1 MNRITVIGSC
11 AIDITVIADKRPVA
25 GETILGKG
33 LNMSPGGKGANQA
46 VAAAKLGA
54 EVTMIGCVGN
64 DAYGDMII
72 DNLKTYG
79 VNTDYMV
86 RREGES
92 SGTAHITLAEGDNS
106 IIVLLGANATLDH
119 SVIDASWEA
128 IASSDLV
135 MVQNE
140 TPIDT
145 INYLVERAEAAGVKI
160 LLNPAPAANLPAACI
175 EKAAYLTPN
184 EHEFNILCESLSSLE
199 ESEIFAK
206 LEGKLLITQGSK
218 GVAYCK
224 EGKLELVPAYSVTNV
239 VDTTGAGDTFNS
251 GFAVALVNGKSMEEA
266 IRYGNAA
273 AALSIQKLGAQGGMP
288 TKEEVEYFLA
298 N

>member
-11 AIDITVIADKRPVA
+11 AIDITVIADKRPIA

-54 EVTMIGCVGN
+54 EVTMIGCIGN
-64 DAYGDMII
+64 DSYGDMII
-72 DNLKTYG
+72 DNLRSYG
-79 VNTDYMV
+79 INTDYMV

-106 IIVLLGANATLDH
+106 IIVLLGANATVDRA
-119 SVIDASWEA
+119 VIDASWEA
-128 IASSDLV
+128 IENSDLV

-145 INYLVERAEAAGVKI
+145 IEYLIERASESGVKV
-160 LLNPAPAANLPAACI
+160 LLNPAPAATLPASCI
-175 EKAAYLTPN
+175 EKATYLTPN
-184 EHEFNILCESLSSLE
+184 EHEFEVLCQSLPHTE
-199 ESEIFAK
+199 EGEIFAK
-206 LEGKLLITQGSK
+206 LDGKLLITQGSK

-224 EGKLELVPAYSVTNV
+224 EGKLELVPAYKVINV

-251 GFAVALVNGKSMEEA
+251 GLAVALVNQQSLEEA

-288 TKEEVEYFLA
+288 TKEEVEEFLA
-298 N
+298 K

>member
-54 EVTMIGCVGN
+54 EVTMISCVGN

-79 VNTDYMV
+79 INTDYMV

-106 IIVLLGANATLDH
+106 IIVLLGANATLDR

-145 INYLVERAEAAGVKI
+145 INYLVERAEAVGVKV
-160 LLNPAPAANLPAACI
+160 LLNPAPATNLPATCI

-184 EHEFNILCESLSSLE
+184 EHEFNVLCESLSSLE

-206 LEGKLLITQGSK
+206 LESKLLITQGSK

-224 EGKLELVPAYSVTNV
+224 EEKLELVPAYSVTNV

-288 TKEEVEYFLA
+288 TKEEVEHFLA

>member
-1 MNRITVIGSC
+1 MNRVTVIGSC

-54 EVTMIGCVGN
+54 EVTMIGCIGN
-64 DAYGDMII
+64 DSYGDMII
-72 DNLKTYG
+72 DNLKSYG
-79 VNTDYMV
+79 INTNYIV

-106 IIVLLGANATLDH
+106 IIVLLGANATVDR

-128 IASSDLV
+128 IENSDLV

-145 INYLVERAEAAGVKI
+145 IEYLIERASEKGVKV
-160 LLNPAPAANLPAACI
+160 LLNPAPATTLPASCI
-175 EKAAYLTPN
+175 EKATYLTPN
-184 EHEFNILCESLSSLE
+184 EHEFEVLSQSLPHAK
-199 ESEIFAK
+199 ESEIFTK
-206 LEGKLLITQGSK
+206 LDGKLLITQGSK

-224 EGKLELVPAYSVTNV
+224 GGKLELVPAYKVTNV

-251 GFAVALVNGKSMEEA
+251 GLAVALVNNQSLEEA

-288 TKEEVEYFLA
+288 TKEEVKEFLA
-298 N
+298 K